1 MNNRYFDTAIETGD
15 VKLLWNV
22 KLWIQCVENMIIWNL
37 VIEYFIKWYIY
48 IIDFNVFL
56 TQVFEI
62 KNDHDLTF
70 ERNIH

>member
-22 KLWIQCVENMIIWNL
+22 KLWIQCVENVIIWNL